1 MKLWKAWLAD
11 LLNLFFPPACLV
23 CGHRLVD
30 QKLVI
35 CEACEARVALVSPAG
50 CPVCGSEN
58 QNNPCEVCAEEHFAF
73 SSVRSV
79 FKYRGPVKDL
89 IHELKYNGYNSPAG
103 YFAVPLGELIESDP
117 ELQDHDFLCPVP
129 LHRVR
134 QRERGYNQSELIAY
148 AASVISGMPYAE
160 PLKRRF
166 YTRSQTL
173 LSRAKRHK
181 NLLNAFKVIN
191 ANDVKGKRIIVVD
204 DVFTTGST
212 LNEIAKTLLAAGAG
226 KVTAL
231 TVARA

>member
-1 MKLWKAWLAD
+1 
-11 LLNLFFPPACLV
+11 
-23 CGHRLVD
+23 
-30 QKLVI
+30 
-35 CEACEARVALVSPAG
+35 
-50 CPVCGSEN
+50 
-58 QNNPCEVCAEEHFAF
+58 
-73 SSVRSV
+73 
-79 FKYRGPVKDL
+79 
-89 IHELKYNGYNSPAG
+89 
-103 YFAVPLGELIESDP
+103 LIESDP
-117 ELQDHDFLCPVP
+117 QLQDHDFLCPVP

-134 QRERGYNQSELIAY
+134 KRERGYNQSELIAY

-231 TVARA
+231 TVPGPENNERKVSGTAPHDDGQRFERYDRKSGALHRRKTSGSSRNPAAGICATLHGIGSQAMFFVLPLPKSSSTPKNTSILP